1 MEAAPLLFV
10 LSLLLVVAGFA
21 GTVLPGVPGTPLVFA
36 GLFLAAWAEGFT
48 KVGWFPLLL
57 AGLLAA
63 TASAVDLL
71 AAGLG
76 ARRVG
81 ASRLAIAGAAV
92 GTVVGLFFGLPGL
105 LAGPFAGAL
114 VGEWVARRDL
124 PRAGKVGVATWLG
137 FAVGTIV
144 KLALAVAM
152 VGVFAVAYLL

>member
-1 MEAAPLLFV
+1 MEAPLLLLI
-10 LSLLLVVAGFA
+10 LSLVLVVVGFA

-63 TASAVDLL
+63 AASAVDLL

-92 GTVVGLFFGLPGL
+92 GTLVGLFFGLPGL

-152 VGVFAVAYLL
+152 VGVFAVAYVL